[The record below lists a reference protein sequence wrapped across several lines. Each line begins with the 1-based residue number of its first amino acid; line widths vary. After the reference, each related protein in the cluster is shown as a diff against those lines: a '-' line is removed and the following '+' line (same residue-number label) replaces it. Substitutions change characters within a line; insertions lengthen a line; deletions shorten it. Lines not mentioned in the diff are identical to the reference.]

1 MKIEEIRIDDIALLL
16 LEGRVDSN
24 TSAEAETKILG
35 VLDTG
40 ISKLAV
46 DFGQLDYISSAGLR
60 VFLLA
65 AKKIKKTD
73 GNIALSSMKP
83 HIKEVFDMSGFSAL
97 FSIFPDRE
105 EAVKSLK

>member
-1 MKIEEIRIDDIALLL
+1 MKIEEIRIDDIVLLL

-24 TSAEAETKILG
+24 TSAEAETTILG

-40 ISKLAV
+40 TTKLVV

-65 AKKIKKTD
+65 AKKLKKTG

-105 EAVKSLK
+105 EAVKSLI